1 MLCYPSC
8 QIREIIGS
16 ALAHV
21 ASNLEVLDLGFLHE
35 GHIDNLVTISE
46 EENKD
51 DTLEQAEANDED
63 VQLEDKVA
71 KLEVGFNVGAMV
83 DDLGKGDPYLIILCD

>member
-1 MLCYPSC
+1 
-8 QIREIIGS
+8 
-16 ALAHV
+16 
-21 ASNLEVLDLGFLHE
+21 
-35 GHIDNLVTISE
+35 LVTISE